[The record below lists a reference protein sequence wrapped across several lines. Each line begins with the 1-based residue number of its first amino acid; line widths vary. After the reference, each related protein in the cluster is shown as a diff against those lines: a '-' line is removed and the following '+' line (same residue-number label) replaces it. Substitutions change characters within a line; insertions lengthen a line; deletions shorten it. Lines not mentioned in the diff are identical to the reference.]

1 VAYIREQG
9 ARAAWWRV
17 PQRKKKQKKNITT
30 KQTAAL
36 RAKKKRKKKKKEET
50 PFCCF
55 AGKGMQW
62 NGCSFFLVNYNTNF
76 WWLLSLLSIKFG
88 ATSAFR
94 SVFVFFSVWYGDW

>member
-1 VAYIREQG
+1 VRGLHGGEFHKG
-9 ARAAWWRV
+9 KKN
-17 PQRKKKQKKNITT
+17 KKKHNN
-30 KQTAAL
+30 QTNCGASC
-36 RAKKKRKKKKKEET
+36 KKKKKKKKKEET